1 MKPTLLILAA
11 GMGSRYGGLKQID
24 PLGPSGETII
34 EYSIYDA
41 IRAGF
46 GKVVFVIRESFAED
60 FKARFS
66 GKFDGQI
73 EIAYAFQDVN
83 TPVEGVPDIPR
94 REKPWGTM
102 HAVIV
107 AEHVIDEPFAVINA
121 DDFYGRDAFQQIAG
135 FLKEKCT
142 PERYAMV
149 GYVLRNTLS
158 PNGSVSRGVCR
169 ADAKGDL
176 ADVNERTKIHWEG
189 DKVVYF
195 EDGAYHEVDPDSVVS
210 MNFWG
215 FHPNIF
221 AIGRKMF
228 REFVQKHKSDPK
240 AEFFIPLVADTLIKA
255 GTASFDI
262 MTSNDH
268 WFGVTY
274 PEDRQTVVDAFE
286 KMVEAGKYP
295 ASLWGDRVEA

>member
-41 IRAGF
+41 IDAGF
-46 GKVVFVIRESFAED
+46 GKVVFVIRESFADAFRKQFSDKFED
-60 FKARFS
+60 K
-66 GKFDGQI
+66 I
-73 EIAYAFQDVN
+73 EVAYAYQEVN
-83 TPVEGVPDIPR
+83 TPVEGVDDIPH

-107 AEHVIDEPFAVINA
+107 AEHVVNEPFAVINA
-121 DDFYGRDAFQQIAG
+121 DDFYGRDAFVKIAE
-135 FLKEKCT
+135 FLRSDCT
-142 PERYAMV
+142 ETEYAMV

-158 PNGSVSRGVCR
+158 PNGSVSRGVCV
-169 ADAKGDL
+169 ADGNGYL
-176 ADVNERTKIHWEG
+176 SRINERTKIHWEG
-189 DKVVYF
+189 ENVVYV
-195 EDGAYHEVDPDSVVS
+195 EDGTYHNVDPDSVVS

-221 AIGRKMF
+221 PAARKMF
-228 REFVQKHKSDPK
+228 REFVKDNKDNPK
-240 AEFFIPLVADTLIKA
+240 AEFFIPLVADNLIQSGDA
-255 GTASFDI
+255 RFRI
-262 MTSNDH
+262 LTSQDH

-274 PEDRQTVVDAFE
+274 PEDRDTVVSAFRE
-286 KMVEAGKYP
+286 MTQAGRYP
-295 ASLWGDRVEA
+295 QSLWG

>member
-41 IRAGF
+41 IDAGF
-46 GKVVFVIRESFAED
+46 GKVVFVIRESFADD

-66 GKFDGQI
+66 GKFDHKI
-73 EIAYAFQDVN
+73 EIEYAYQDVN
-83 TPVEGVPDIPR
+83 TPVEGVVDLPH

-107 AEHVIDEPFAVINA
+107 AEHVINEPFAVINA
-121 DDFYGRDAFQQIAG
+121 DDFYGRDAFMQIAN
-135 FLKEKCT
+135 FLTSGCEET
-142 PERYAMV
+142 QYAMV
-149 GYVLRNTLS
+149 GYVLKNTLS
-158 PNGSVSRGVCR
+158 PNGSVSRGVCST
-169 ADAKGDL
+169 DEHGHL
-176 ADVNERTKIHWEG
+176 AEVTERTKIHWEG
-189 DKVVYF
+189 EKVVYL
-195 EDGAYHEVDPDSVVS
+195 EDESYHEVDPASVVS

-221 AIGRKMF
+221 QIGREMF
-228 REFVQKHKSDPK
+228 RDFVLENKDNPK
-240 AEFFIPLVADTLIKA
+240 AEFFIPLVADNLIKA
-255 GTASFDI
+255 DRAQFEVF
-262 MTSNDH
+262 TSQDH

-274 PEDRQTVVDAFE
+274 PEDRDTVVNAFQMMADE
-286 KMVEAGKYP
+286 GRYP
-295 ASLWGDRVEA
+295 HSLWSANS